1 MKILLI
7 HNYYRYR
14 GGEDRYAE
22 TLKETLSGNGHSV
35 IRFSLDSK
43 EIKQFTLMDKLL
55 IPKRLIHS
63 SSVNKKVEE
72 LLEKEKPD
80 LAVIH
85 NLFPLISL
93 SVLKV
98 LKKHGIPIVKRIEN
112 YRFLCL
118 NGLFLR
124 NNAQVC
130 DVCKNGNFIPGIIHK
145 CYQNSRLNSIG
156 MALPLMAVNRRKRL
170 FAAVD
175 LFLSPSQFVK
185 EKFVEAGF
193 PADKIS
199 VLPNFLDFEPLE
211 TIREPGPYAIFIGRL
226 SEEKG
231 LLTLLNAFKAFPG
244 LPLKILG
251 EGPQGKK
258 LKEFVRSHKMENI
271 EFTGFIDGKKK
282 RDLLSR
288 AKFLVF
294 PSECYESFG
303 YSIIESFACGVPVI
317 AAAGGGAKE
326 LIVDGENGF
335 LFEPGN
341 IDDLK
346 DKINGMQKMDVNALR
361 EKKTN
366 ALKQVKELYTKEIGY
381 KSLVELF
388 EGVRKGVKKGVE
400 G

>member
-22 TLKETLSGNGHSV
+22 TLKETLSRNGHSV
-35 IRFSLDSK
+35 IRLSFDSK
-43 EIKQFTLMDKLL
+43 EIKTFGLLDKLL

-63 SSVNKKVEE
+63 SALNKKVEA

-85 NLFPLISL
+85 NLFPLVSL

-98 LKKHGIPIVKRIEN
+98 LKEHGIPIIKRIEN

-124 NNAQVC
+124 NNARVC
-130 DVCKNGNFIPGIIHK
+130 DVCKNGNFLPGIIHK
-145 CYQNSRLNSIG
+145 CYQNSLLNSIG
-156 MALPLMAVNRRKRL
+156 MALPLMAVNWRKKL
-170 FAAVD
+170 FASVD
-175 LFLSPSQFVK
+175 LFLSPSHFVK
-185 EKFVEAGF
+185 EKFMEAGF
-193 PADKIS
+193 PAEKIS
-199 VLPNFLDFEPLE
+199 VLPNFLDFEPLD
-211 TIREPGPYAIFIGRL
+211 TPREPGPYAIFIGRF

-231 LLTLLNAFKAFPG
+231 LFTLLKAFKAFPG

-251 EGPQGKK
+251 EGPLGKK
-258 LKEFVRSHKMENI
+258 LKDFVGSHEMDNI

-282 RDLLSR
+282 RDLLSGAR
-288 AKFLVF
+288 FLVF

-303 YSIIESFACGVPVI
+303 YSIIEGHACGIPVI

-341 IDDLK
+341 ADDLVSK
-346 DKINGMQKMDVNALR
+346 IDGLQRMDLNALGEMKINS
-361 EKKTN
+361 
-366 ALKQVKELYTKEIGY
+366 LKRVKDHYTKETGY
-381 KSLVELF
+381 KNLVELF
-388 EGVRKGVKKGVE
+388 EKVLKGKMS
-400 G
+400 

>member
-22 TLKETLSGNGHSV
+22 TLKETLSRNGHSV
-35 IRFSLDSK
+35 TRFSFDSK
-43 EIKQFTLMDKLL
+43 DIGEFSLLDKLL

-63 SSVNKKVEE
+63 SRVNKKVEE

-85 NLFPLISL
+85 NLFPLVSL
-93 SVLKV
+93 SVLNV

-124 NNAQVC
+124 NNSRVC
-130 DVCKNGNFIPGIIHK
+130 DVCKNGNFLPGIIHK

-156 MALPLMAVNRRKRL
+156 MALPLMTVNWRNML
-170 FAAVD
+170 FSTVD
-175 LFLSPSQFVK
+175 CFLSPSEFVK

-193 PADKIS
+193 PAEKIS

-211 TIREPGPYAIFIGRL
+211 TVREPGPYAIFVGRL
-226 SEEKG
+226 SGEKG
-231 LLTLLNAFKAFPG
+231 LFTLLKAFEAFPG
-244 LPLKILG
+244 LRLKILG
-251 EGPQGKK
+251 EGPVGKK

-271 EFTGFIDGKKK
+271 EFMGFIDGPEK
-282 RDLLSR
+282 RELLSGAR
-288 AKFLVF
+288 FLVF

-303 YSIIESFACGVPVI
+303 YSIIESHACGVPVI

-326 LIVDGENGF
+326 LIVNGENGF

-341 IDDLK
+341 VDDLRDKIDD
-346 DKINGMQKMDVNALR
+346 MQKMEPNALTGM
-361 EKKTN
+361 KTK
-366 ALKQVKELYTKEIGY
+366 ALERVKEHYTKEIGY
-381 KSLVELF
+381 RRLVELF
-388 EGVRKGVKKGVE
+388 EEVIRDRMS
-400 G
+400 

>member
-1 MKILLI
+1 MKTLLI

-22 TLKETLSGNGHSV
+22 TLKETLSRNGHSV
-35 IRFSLDSK
+35 TRFSLDSK
-43 EIKQFTLMDKLL
+43 EINAFSLMDKLL

-72 LLEKEKPD
+72 LLEKDKPD

-85 NLFPLISL
+85 NLFPLVSL
-93 SVLKV
+93 SVLNV

-124 NNAQVC
+124 NDSRVC

-145 CYQNSRLNSIG
+145 CYQDSRLNSLG
-156 MALPLMAVNRRKRL
+156 MALPLMTVNWRNML
-170 FAAVD
+170 FSTVD
-175 LFLSPSQFVK
+175 CFLSPSRFVK

-193 PADKIS
+193 PAEKIS
-199 VLPNFLDFEPLE
+199 VLPNFLDFEPME
-211 TIREPGPYAIFIGRL
+211 TTREPGPYAIFIGRL

-231 LLTLLNAFKAFPG
+231 LFTLLKAFKKFPG
-244 LPLKILG
+244 LRLKILG
-251 EGPQGKK
+251 EGPLGKK
-258 LKEFVRSHKMENI
+258 LKEFAGSHRMENV
-271 EFTGFIDGKKK
+271 EFPGFIDGKKK
-282 RDLLSR
+282 RDLLSGAR
-288 AKFLVF
+288 FLVF

-303 YSIIESFACGVPVI
+303 YSIIESHACGVPVI
-317 AAAGGGAKE
+317 AAAGGGAEE
-326 LIVDGENGF
+326 LIADGENGF

-341 IDDLK
+341 VDDLG
-346 DKINGMQKMDVNALR
+346 DKIDAVQKMDLNTLA
-361 EKKTN
+361 EMKTKS
-366 ALKQVKELYTKEIGY
+366 LKRVKERYTKEIGY
-381 KSLVELF
+381 RSLVELF
-388 EGVRKGVKKGVE
+388 EGILKGKGAA